1 MKKIFNLKTIGVIAL
16 ILAICLNYVHAINDY
31 GVLENNLYWKVL
43 GQTSSSGDG
52 SGGSSGGDTP
62 QKNCPPGLC
71 YGGGCGA
78 SNCKIE
84 VTVLGAA
91 TKLETTVGP
100 GYFACCY
107 TDTWGNAYAQ
117 SFSMKDCCK

>member
-1 MKKIFNLKTIGVIAL
+1 MKILNLKTVGSVVL
-16 ILAICLNYVHAINDY
+16 VFTICLNYAHALNDY

-62 QKNCPPGLC
+62 QKKCPPGTC
-71 YGGGCGA
+71 DAGGCGA
-78 SNCKIE
+78 TSCKIKVKVFGVE
-84 VTVLGAA
+84 RE
-91 TKLETTVGP
+91 LETTVTT

-107 TDTWGNAYAQ
+107 TDTWGNGYAQ
-117 SFSMKDCCK
+117 SYSMKDCCQ